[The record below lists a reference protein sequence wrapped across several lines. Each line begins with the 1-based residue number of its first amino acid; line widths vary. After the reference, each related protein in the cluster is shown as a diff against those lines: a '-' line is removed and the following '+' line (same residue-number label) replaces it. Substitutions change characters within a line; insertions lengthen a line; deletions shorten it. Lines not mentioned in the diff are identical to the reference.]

1 MWQIVLIFRCGL
13 VGKIHV
19 TRVTAK
25 ETTCGD
31 DDVIS
36 EGIDL
41 ETLVYFQIEKVPMKG
56 DSDV

>member
-1 MWQIVLIFRCGL
+1 M
-13 VGKIHV
+13 